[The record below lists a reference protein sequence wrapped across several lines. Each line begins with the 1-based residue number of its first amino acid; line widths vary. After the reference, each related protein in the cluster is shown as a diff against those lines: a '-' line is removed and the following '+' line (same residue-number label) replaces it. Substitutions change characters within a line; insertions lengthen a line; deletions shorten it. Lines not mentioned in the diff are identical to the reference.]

1 MKSYEKFK
9 AGGRMNL
16 LMSIKPEFVDK
27 ILAHEKL
34 YEFRKSIFKQDVEK
48 IFIYSTYPVKKIVGY
63 FEVSEIISESPR
75 KLWDSLSEV
84 SGISEKDFFRYF
96 DGSKTGFAIKI
107 DNLKIFDEFID
118 MDSYDDFK
126 APQSFC
132 YVENSG
138 VLREL
143 LLI

>member
-1 MKSYEKFK
+1 
-9 AGGRMNL
+9 
-16 LMSIKPEFVDK
+16 MSIKPEFVSK

-63 FEVSEIISESPR
+63 FDVHEIICESP
-75 KLWDSLSEV
+75 KELWNSFSEV
-84 SGISEKDFFRYF
+84 SGISKKDFFNYYE
-96 DGSKTGFAIKI
+96 GHEEGFAIKI
-107 DNLKIFDEFID
+107 DNLQIFDEFID
-118 MDSYDDFK
+118 MRQHKNFR

-132 YVENSG
+132 YVENNECLS
-138 VLREL
+138 EL